1 MSYAKFEFIGK
12 DGSTGYRKGQIYN
25 LEHFIKNDLIWVY
38 CGSPDVNYCPYESIG
53 SFLDNW
59 ERVKK

>member
-12 DGSTGYRKGQIYN
+12 DGSTGYRKGKIYN
-25 LEHFIKNDLIWVY
+25 LEHFIKNNLIWVH
-38 CGSPDVNYCPYESIG
+38 CGSANVNYCPYESVD

-59 ERVKK
+59 KRVKK